1 MLLRVSHSIRS
12 SAPCCLWQ
20 ARRGLHRSAVQA
32 AQFYDTPHQAVADVQ
47 DGAKLLVGGFG
58 LCGIPENLIGG
69 LLSTKVKDLTVV
81 SNNAGVDDFGLGLL
95 LRARQIRRMISSYV
109 GENAEFER
117 QYLSGELEVELT
129 PQGTLAERVR
139 AGGAGVPAFYTP
151 TGHGTFVH
159 LGKNIIKYNSDG
171 SVALTSTER
180 EEREFGGR
188 KYILEEAITGDFAL
202 IKAHQADRFGNCVF
216 RKTTRNFNLP
226 MAKAGGVTVVE
237 VDEVVD
243 ELPADHI
250 HLPGLYVDRVVVAP
264 CERRIER
271 VTLAPSPSAT
281 PKPPSPA
288 QLVRERIAK
297 RAALEFEDG
306 MFANLGIG
314 IPMLAANFIPE
325 GMNVALQSENGVLGL
340 GGYPLEGQQD
350 ADLIN
355 AGKQTVTV
363 LPGASYFS
371 SDESFAMIRGG
382 HVPLTVLGAMQVS
395 RYGDLANWMIPG
407 KMVKGMGG
415 AMDLV
420 STPKA
425 KVVVTMEHSTAKG
438 GAKILKECSLPL
450 TGQRV
455 VDLIVTEKAV
465 FSVGPSGLTLK
476 EVAQGLTPEDIAAV
490 TEAPFEVC
498 PDLGPIRGQ
507 EASAA

>member
-1 MLLRVSHSIRS
+1 MMFLRTSLALRPSVRK
-12 SAPCCLWQ
+12 ALWQ
-20 ARRGLHRSAVQA
+20 RRPLSLSAAQAVQ
-32 AQFYDTPHQAVADVQ
+32 FCDTPQQAVADVA

-69 LLSTKVKDLTVV
+69 LLATKVKDLIVV

-95 LRARQIRRMISSYV
+95 LRQRQIKRMVSSYV

-159 LGKNIIKYNSDG
+159 LGKNVIRYNTDG
-171 SVALTSTER
+171 TVAETSAIR
-180 EEREFGGR
+180 EEREFDGR
-188 KYILEEAITGDFAL
+188 KFILEEAITGDFAL

-226 MAKAGGVTVVE
+226 MAKAGRVTVVE
-237 VDEVVD
+237 VDEIVD
-243 ELPADHI
+243 ELPADHV
-250 HLPGLYVDRVVVAP
+250 HLPGVYVDRVVVAP

-271 VTLAPSPSAT
+271 VTLAPSPTAT

-288 QLVRERIAK
+288 QLMRERIAR

-314 IPMLAANFIPE
+314 IPMLAANFIPQ
-325 GMNVALQSENGVLGL
+325 GMSVALQSENGVLGL
-340 GGYPLEGQQD
+340 GGYPVEGQQD
-350 ADLIN
+350 PDLIN

-371 SDESFAMIRGG
+371 SEESFAMIRGG
-382 HVPLTVLGAMQVS
+382 HVALTVLGAMQVS
-395 RYGDLANWMIPG
+395 RFGDLANWMIPG

-420 STPKA
+420 STPRA
-425 KVVVTMEHSTAKG
+425 KVVVTMEHCTAKG
-438 GAKILKECSLPL
+438 GAKILNECSLPL
-450 TGQRV
+450 TGQRC

-465 FSVGPSGLTLK
+465 FTVGPSGLTLT
-476 EVAQGLTPEDIAAV
+476 EVAEGLSAEDIAAV
-490 TEAPFEVC
+490 TQAPFEVA
-498 PDLGPIRGQ
+498 PDLGPMRGQ
-507 EASAA
+507 EA